1 MEKASKN
8 AIRNLILYIVMFA
21 LIYVIWHAQPIAPLT
36 TKGMQMLAILAGCIW
51 GWSTIELIGP
61 SMIAIL
67 LLGFTEGMTV
77 AGALQATI
85 GNYVVIFMLLIA
97 LIVQLVEDE
106 GLPKLLVDAT
116 MKMKVFQGRPA
127 LLSAALLFCAMVLGI
142 INMFLSIFFMWA
154 IVYELCGR
162 YGYKRYDP
170 YPTIMCIGIVIMAT
184 MGLIAFPFQDNG
196 LIIMGAYTGVVGQQ
210 MDFVKYMLFM
220 IPLIICLIALWTVVS
235 KYVLRVDFSKLAD
248 VDTSHIVIDVKP
260 RQKATIVIVLLLVV
274 FLMMQANFK
283 IGILGMVLSKSTL
296 FIVGASLYILGS
308 LWVVEGRPMMN
319 FRELIKGVPWESW
332 WLTAVVMCLASTL
345 TAADTGI
352 SAFCVS
358 ILKPLLGG
366 LSPWAFVAVV
376 CIAAFIMTNVCNNI
390 VVTICMMPILL
401 SMAPVIGFT
410 FEAAII
416 LVILCSHFA
425 LLTPA
430 ASGPAGLMFAN
441 KDWVALKDIYGR
453 GLVLLLSCVIF
464 TITVGYVW
472 ANIIF

>member
-1 MEKASKN
+1 M
-8 AIRNLILYIVMFA
+8 
-21 LIYVIWHAQPIAPLT
+21 
-36 TKGMQMLAILAGCIW
+36 
-51 GWSTIELIGP
+51 
-61 SMIAIL
+61 
-67 LLGFTEGMTV
+67 
-77 AGALQATI
+77 
-85 GNYVVIFMLLIA
+85 
-97 LIVQLVEDE
+97 
-106 GLPKLLVDAT
+106 
-116 MKMKVFQGRPA
+116 
-127 LLSAALLFCAMVLGI
+127 
-142 INMFLSIFFMWA
+142 
-154 IVYELCGR
+154 
-162 YGYKRYDP
+162 
-170 YPTIMCIGIVIMAT
+170 
-184 MGLIAFPFQDNG
+184 
-196 LIIMGAYTGVVGQQ
+196 
-210 MDFVKYMLFM
+210 
-220 IPLIICLIALWTVVS
+220 
-235 KYVLRVDFSKLAD
+235 AD

-319 FRELIKGVPWESW
+319 FRELIKGVPRESW

-345 TAADTGI
+345 TAADTGV

-390 VVTICMMPILL
+390 VVTVCMMPILL

-441 KDWVALKDIYGR
+441 KDWVALKDIYSR
-453 GLVLLLSCVIF
+453 GLVLLLSCLFF
-464 TITVGYVW
+464 TITVGYLW
-472 ANIIF
+472 ANVVF